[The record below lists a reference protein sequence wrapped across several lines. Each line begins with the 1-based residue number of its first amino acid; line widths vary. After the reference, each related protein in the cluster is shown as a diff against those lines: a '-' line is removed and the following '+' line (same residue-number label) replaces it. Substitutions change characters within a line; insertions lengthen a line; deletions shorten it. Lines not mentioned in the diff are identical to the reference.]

1 MASNRTNVIQTTVN
15 SKVVEKAILLPKVVQ
30 LKLDFQLQATA
41 WIPKAKANK
50 PMPQICLSLAANIDK
65 LRLNADTTDELI
77 EALGEIMTHL
87 ATHKDTLDK
96 MVDAEQTEWLELC
109 NKQRN
114 NAKKSKIIPLQR
126 VS

>member
-1 MASNRTNVIQTTVN
+1 MAVNRTNVIQTTVN
-15 SKVVEKAILLPKVVQ
+15 SKIVEKAILLPKSVQ
-30 LKLDFQLQATA
+30 LKLDFEIQATA

-114 NAKKSKIIPLQR
+114 NAKKSKIIPLQK

>member
-1 MASNRTNVIQTTVN
+1 MAVNRTNVIQTTVN
-15 SKVVEKAILLPKVVQ
+15 SKIVEKAILLPKSVQ
-30 LKLDFQLQATA
+30 LKLDFEIQATA

>member
-65 LRLNADTTDELI
+65 LRLNADTTEELI